1 MKSDRLLLI
10 MGDQLFPRE
19 YIAQTKCRR
28 IFMAEDLGLCTE
40 SKHHKLKILMFFT
53 AMRAYRDALVKSGFE
68 VFYHSISETSFAHS
82 CEKKLSN
89 IITKEQITEVNYFEI
104 DDRPFQKKIEQ
115 FRSHSP
121 AKWILHSSPKFI
133 CSRKKFFDY
142 AEGKKSLRMATF
154 YQMMRRDLNVL
165 MVDKQ
170 PVGGK
175 WSFDEENRSKLPRGI
190 NLPDV
195 PSTNIP
201 SDKRLVSEIQERFPD
216 HPGSMSNLWMP
227 ITRDQSLSWLDNFLT
242 HRFANFGTYEDAVH
256 DENNFLFHSALS
268 TCLNMGLLTP
278 TEVLQ
283 RSIEFYEHNDIPIN
297 SVEGFVRQVIGWR
310 EFIRGVYDLKREE
323 QINSNF
329 WGHTRK
335 LTSDWYEGTTGIPPL
350 DGAIIDCK
358 EFGYTHHI
366 PRLMIIANLMTLAR
380 IDPREVYAW
389 FMEMFVDSA
398 DWVMVPNVFG
408 MGTFA
413 DGGIFS
419 TKPYICGSNYI
430 IKMSNY
436 KKGLWSDIVD
446 GLYWRFVYD
455 NIEVFKRNPR
465 SSFMTKTL
473 DRIDPKRKT
482 YIFDLAE
489 KFMASNTKPLQSFC
503 SQK

>member
-1 MKSDRLLLI
+1 MKSDGLLI
-10 MGDQLFPRE
+10 VLGDQLFPLE
-19 YIAQTKCRR
+19 YLRQVKCSRV
-28 IFMAEDLGLCTE
+28 FMAEDLGLCTE

-53 AMRAYRDALVKSGFE
+53 AMREYRDTLIKSGFE
-68 VFYHSISETSFAHS
+68 VFYHSISEPNFADSFQQ
-82 CEKKLSN
+82 KLDN
-89 IITKEQITEVNYFEI
+89 IIITQQITEVNYFEI
-104 DDRPFQKKIEQ
+104 DDQLFDKKIEQ
-115 FRSHSP
+115 FRSNSSV
-121 AKWILHSSPKFI
+121 KWVLHPSPKFL
-133 CSRKKFFDY
+133 CSRKKFLDF
-142 AEGKKSLRMATF
+142 AKGKKSLRMASF

-165 MVDKQ
+165 MIDAQ
-170 PVGGK
+170 PAGGR
-175 WSFDEENRSKLPRGI
+175 WSFDEENRKKLPSGI
-190 NLPDV
+190 HLPDV
-195 PSTNIP
+195 PRTSLSSEKKLL
-201 SDKRLVSEIQERFPD
+201 SDIEKCFPD

-227 ITRDQSLSWLDNFLT
+227 TTRDQSISWLDNFLT
-242 HRFANFGTYEDAVH
+242 HKFVNFGTYEDAIH

-268 TCLNMGLLTP
+268 TSLNMGLLTP

-283 RSIEFYEHNDIPIN
+283 RSIDFYENNDIPIN
-297 SVEGFVRQVIGWR
+297 SFEGFVRQLIGWR

-329 WGHTRK
+329 WGHTRR

-350 DGAIIDCK
+350 DDAVRNCK

-380 IDPREVYAW
+380 IDPKDVYSW

-436 KKGLWSDIVD
+436 KKGPWSDVVD

-455 NIEVFKRNPR
+455 NVEVFKNNPR

-473 DRIDPKRKT
+473 ERIGSKRREYIFALAEDFISRKT
-482 YIFDLAE
+482 KDL
-489 KFMASNTKPLQSFC
+489 
-503 SQK
+503 